1 MFYLAWQQHNPP
13 SLPWHLTA
21 SVCRASL
28 QKAALEPAL
37 HHFSCVS
44 HTDEALQSHRETN
57 MRLLISHSH
66 PEVPSAALCISH
78 VSSRMLCLRFFGA
91 LGQLAGSYAL
101 GCGQGESSTAVQ
113 RDIDGLQLLAYNCH
127 FSDWHPPASH
137 SSLCKC
143 HAQKLYASTAC
154 YRGCGVQRSFSFP
167 GRRKKLLSR
176 GLCFPFPTF

>member
-1 MFYLAWQQHNPP
+1 
-13 SLPWHLTA
+13 
-21 SVCRASL
+21 
-28 QKAALEPAL
+28 
-37 HHFSCVS
+37 
-44 HTDEALQSHRETN
+44 
-57 MRLLISHSH
+57 MRLLISRSH